1 LELNDKEGLYVTEF
15 KTKEQREM
23 ELKKQSF
30 NIKAAEKYHNLYV
43 KGFDL
48 LTEESE
54 LEEFFKQFGE
64 INSIKIPT
72 GAEYGF
78 VSFKDRES
86 ARKAK
91 EVAP

>member
-1 LELNDKEGLYVTEF
+1 
-15 KTKEQREM
+15 M

-48 LTEESE
+48 LTDESE
-54 LEEFFKQFGE
+54 LEDFFKQFGE
-64 INSIKIPT
+64 INSIKIPS

-91 EVAP
+91 EVAPQIPFKGKILQVVFFETKE